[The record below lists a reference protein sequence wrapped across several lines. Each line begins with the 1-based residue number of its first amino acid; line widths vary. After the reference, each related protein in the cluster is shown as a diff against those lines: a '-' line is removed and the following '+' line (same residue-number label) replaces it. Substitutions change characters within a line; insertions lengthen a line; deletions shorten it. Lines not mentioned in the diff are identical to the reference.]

1 MTDNTET
8 NSSSTDAAA
17 AKKRKR
23 LKYAGAAIAVLLV
36 LVWLSD
42 GPSSED
48 SSSSTPPP
56 ATTAAPSTTEAP
68 ATTAAPS
75 TTEAPAPST
84 TAEATR
90 EELAQLV
97 ALGMMWDNNEEEVCA
112 LLEEGISLGVY
123 QDERDAALNW
133 IARWS
138 VDLEENSDTKAL
150 DRTLLEFLDLIESDC
165 FGL

>member
-42 GPSSED
+42 GPNSED
-48 SSSSTPPP
+48 SSSSTSP
-56 ATTAAPSTTEAP
+56 P

-112 LLEEGISLGVY
+112 LLEEGLALGVY